1 MTSSR
6 PFPERSNKRD
16 QPDLIIIGGGASG
29 LAAACIAARRGRRV
43 LLLEAR
49 DRVGKKLLAT
59 GNGRCNLMNAGTP
72 RYFGQADF
80 AMQVLRCCPQEKVLN
95 FFHGLGLNTTQDGDL
110 VYPATLQAASVLETL
125 RLPIE
130 GNPKVEIMTGANVT
144 AITPRDGGF
153 TLRAEDG
160 RVFSAARVI
169 AAAGGPAQPRLSGSD
184 SLFPALEAL
193 GHRLILARP
202 SLTALLSD
210 KGAVRGLKGLR
221 LPAICTLCDEKGNPV
236 DASSG
241 EVLFAEDGI
250 SGVCVMQLSGR
261 AGELLEMGH
270 QPFLCL
276 DFSPLLGLSPR
287 LQERVRPQAPGISRD
302 RVLSCLKERS
312 AMLGRENMLIGALPR
327 LLRERLEGLSLE
339 ALADK
344 LSALRLPVRGL
355 RGWDHAQVAA
365 GGFDTDDVD
374 PATLQSRL
382 VPGLYLT
389 GELLNVDGDCGGHNL
404 LFAWASGILAGESI

>member
-29 LAAACIAARRGRRV
+29 LAAACIASGRGRRV
-43 LLLEAR
+43 LLLEGR

-59 GNGRCNLMNAGTP
+59 GNGRCNLMNAGIP

-80 AMQVLRCCPQEKVLN
+80 AMQVLRHCSQEKVLS
-95 FFHGLGLNTTQDGDL
+95 FFHGLGLNTMQDGDL
-110 VYPATLQAASVLETL
+110 VYPATLQAASVLEAL

-130 GNPKVEIMTGANVT
+130 GNPLVQIVTGANVT
-144 AITPRDGGF
+144 AITQRSGGF
-153 TLRAEDG
+153 TLRAQDG
-160 RVFSAARVI
+160 RTFSAPRVI

-184 SLFPALEAL
+184 SLFPALKSL
-193 GHRLILARP
+193 GHRLIPTRP
-202 SLTALLSD
+202 ALTALMTD

-221 LPAICTLCDEKGNPV
+221 LPAICTLCDEGGRSV

-241 EVLFAEDGI
+241 EVIFGEDSV
-250 SGVCVMQLSGR
+250 SGVCVMQLSSR
-261 AGELLEMGH
+261 AGELLLQGGK
-270 QPFLCL
+270 PVLYL
-276 DFSPLLGLSPR
+276 DFSPLLGLAPR
-287 LQERVRPQAPGISRD
+287 LQERVSLQVPGINRG
-302 RVLSCLKERS
+302 RVLSSLKER
-312 AMLGRENMLIGALPR
+312 AALLGRDNMLIGALPR
-327 LLRERLEGLSLE
+327 LLRERLENLSIE

-344 LSALRLPVRGL
+344 LSALRLPVLGL
-355 RGWDHAQVAA
+355 RDWDHAQVAA

-374 PATLQSRL
+374 PATMQSRL

-404 LFAWASGILAGESI
+404 LFAWASGMLAGENA